1 MTRANDDEHFPPKVG
16 AGVPSPMSPEQF
28 KTFIP
33 AETGKWANLL
43 KFANIKMD

>member
-1 MTRANDDEHFPPKVG
+1 MTGADDDEHFPPKVG

-28 KTFIP
+28 KSYS